1 METVFPESD
10 GVSGALLLGWRR
22 RPGSGVSVDNIE
34 QVMTVILK
42 RAFTVDPVAGTLS
55 PDPDGPVIFEGDQP
69 ANFLA
74 NGDFSDGTAGWVT
87 TGGASVTAVEGG
99 AAVARSGAAGD
110 IRRNAAFGRHLRE
123 RTVRIVVD
131 ARADTGLA
139 AEDPLLV
146 QGADT
151 SSDPEGPASFPA
163 SGDQPILLSNLL
175 EIGAGASATSLSAR
189 LPTIAD
195 GESVTYSNAV
205 VTTVEYEG
213 DLVAYKS
220 EADLIVI
227 ADAPPEPVRLS
238 VDGTTRMSQEA
249 LPVPL
254 LTGLGWEARTGTT
267 REGQG
272 GDFSALTQ
280 ALPDD
285 FQNLWYNGY
294 RRDRRQGATVPFPG
308 PGAVVEIERDGG
320 DLYAF
325 SLPAEVPQVRHEWF
339 TGRGEDNPCLWRGR
353 TLGMALD
360 TLVVE
365 PDRDRAYAVWR
376 AVWPADFDP
385 DGSGPIPADA
395 HRKITVTLE
404 GP

>member
-10 GVSGALLLGWRR
+10 GVSGAFLLGWRR
-22 RPGSGVSVDNIE
+22 RPGTDVASDNIE

-42 RAFTVDPVAGTLS
+42 RAFTVDPAAGTLS

-74 NGDFSDGTAGWVT
+74 NGDFSDGVVGWDAT
-87 TGGASVTAVEGG
+87 EGASVSAVEGG
-99 AAVARSGAAGD
+99 ATVTRLGAAGD
-110 IRRNAAFGRHLRE
+110 IRRDAAFGRQLRE
-123 RTVRIVVD
+123 RAVRIVVE
-131 ARADTGLA
+131 ARARAGLA
-139 AEDPLLV
+139 AENALLV
-146 QGADT
+146 QGAIT

-163 SGDQPILLSNLL
+163 EGDQPILLSNLL
-175 EIGAGASATSLSAR
+175 EMGPGVEANSVSAR

-205 VTTVEYEG
+205 VTTVDYEG
-213 DLVAYKS
+213 DLVAYKP

-227 ADAPPEPVRLS
+227 ADDPPAPVRLS
-238 VDGTTRMSQEA
+238 VDGTPRMIQGQ
-249 LPVPL
+249 PPL

-267 REGQG
+267 RQGQG
-272 GDFSALTQ
+272 GDFLAMTQ
-280 ALPDD
+280 ALPND
-285 FQNLWYNGY
+285 FQNVWYNGY

-308 PGAVVEIERDGG
+308 PGAAIEIEREGG

-325 SLPAEVPQVRHEWF
+325 SLPAEVPEVRHEWF
-339 TGRGEDNPCLWRGR
+339 TGRGEDNPCFWRGR
-353 TLGMALD
+353 ILGMALD

-365 PDRDRAYAVWR
+365 PDRHRAYAVWR
-376 AVWPADFDP
+376 AVWPTDLDP